1 MPTLGYLSMQHRE
14 LTTTTEFDI
23 VLIIILGILAV
34 FLFGSII
41 KEVVYP
47 AIKGRKNKK

>member
-1 MPTLGYLSMQHRE
+1 MPTLGYLSMQHSE

-23 VLIIILGILAV
+23 FLIIIVSILAV

-41 KEVVYP
+41 KEVIYP
-47 AIKGRKNKK
+47 AIKDRKNRK